1 MKKEQTHKYI
11 YKDEAEAVFYKLSDS
26 FRNSY
31 SDKTLLSGE
40 AKNGE
45 SLSSIKFEQ
54 EESYGDL
61 FYSVLLIGL
70 SETSPRE
77 ICQLIYEKRLEL
89 ELQFFH
95 FGKVGGVDHDYLIM
109 NTMDWRDKDGFL
121 CEVISLKNIKTNTI
135 KEHWQ

>member
-1 MKKEQTHKYI
+1 MHKYI
-11 YKDEAEAVFYKLSDS
+11 YKDEAEAIFYKLSDS
-26 FRNSY
+26 FRDLY
-31 SDKTLLSGE
+31 VDKVLLSGE

-54 EESYGDL
+54 EESHGDL

-70 SETSPRE
+70 SEILPTE
-77 ICQLIYEKRLEL
+77 VCQLIYSDRLEL
-89 ELQFFH
+89 EFQFYH
-95 FGKVGGVDHDYLIM
+95 FGKVGGIHHDYLIM

-121 CEVISLKNIKTNTI
+121 CEVISLKNITTNTI